1 MRLLFLL
8 LITTLMLLAEETI
21 SLNAKTP
28 TDDTPIK
35 LVHWQ
40 NALKEIQPDSN
51 ALATPLIKAVQTTL
65 TFETPFNKTPKIME
79 VEGQK
84 VIVLKNAKLDS
95 KKTMDFKEASLNALE
110 MFSYQNDI
118 YLLSKKAKAELEIQ
132 ASNSKDK
139 KQLRFLFLPK
149 GFHLAPLPSLKE
161 KSQHANL
168 ASQDEKERAKN
179 PSNALELKPPLD
191 LSHAYKVLAVI
202 AVLLLIL
209 YVIKKKIV
217 PTQGSFSAKDFK
229 LEVSV
234 LGRVGANHKIISIET
249 NKERY
254 LVLLSDKYSLL
265 LDKISPKT
273 SKEELIKEAENNIKN
288 SKLGNLYA
296 GKF

>member
-1 MRLLFLL
+1 
-8 LITTLMLLAEETI
+8 MLLAEEKI
-21 SLNAKTP
+21 PLN
-28 TDDTPIK
+28 DDAPIK
-35 LVHWQ
+35 LAHWQ
-40 NALKEIQPDSN
+40 NALKEVQPDSN
-51 ALATPLIKAVQTTL
+51 ASATPFIKAVQTTL

-118 YLLSKKAKAELEIQ
+118 YLLSKKAKMELEIQ

-139 KQLRFLFLPK
+139 KRIRFLFLPK
-149 GFHLAPLPSLKE
+149 GFHLAPSHEE

-168 ASQDEKERAKN
+168 ASQDKKERAKSPLN
-179 PSNALELKPPLD
+179 TLELKPPLN
-191 LSHAYKVLAVI
+191 LSHAYKALAVI
-202 AVLLLIL
+202 VALLLIL
-209 YVIKKKIV
+209 YIIKKKIV

-229 LEVSV
+229 LEISV

-254 LVLLSDKYSLL
+254 LVLLSDKYGLL

>member
-8 LITTLMLLAEETI
+8 LSTTFMLLAEEKI
-21 SLNAKTP
+21 PLN
-28 TDDTPIK
+28 DDAPIK

-40 NALKEIQPDSN
+40 NALKEVQPDSN
-51 ALATPLIKAVQTTL
+51 ASATPPIKAVQTTL

-118 YLLSKKAKAELEIQ
+118 YLLSKKATTELEIQ

-149 GFHLAPLPSLKE
+149 GFHLAPPPSLKE
-161 KSQHANL
+161 QSQHANL
-168 ASQDEKERAKN
+168 ASQGEKERAKSPLN
-179 PSNALELKPPLD
+179 TLELKPPLD
-191 LSHAYKVLAVI
+191 LSHAYKALAVI
-202 AVLLLIL
+202 AALLLIL
-209 YVIKKKIV
+209 YIIKKKIV
-217 PTQGSFSAKDFK
+217 PAQGSFSAKDFK
-229 LEVSV
+229 LEISV
-234 LGRVGANHKIISIET
+234 LGRVDANHKIISIET

-254 LVLLSDKYSLL
+254 LVLLSDKYGLL

>member
-1 MRLLFLL
+1 MKALFLL
-8 LITTLMLLAEETI
+8 LSAVLMLLAEEKI
-21 SLNAKTP
+21 PLN
-28 TDDTPIK
+28 DDAPIK

-40 NALKEIQPDSN
+40 NALKEVQPDSN
-51 ALATPLIKAVQTTL
+51 ALATPPIKAVQTTL

-84 VIVLKNAKLDS
+84 VIVLKNAQLDS

-118 YLLSKKAKAELEIQ
+118 YLLSKKAKAGLEIQ

-139 KQLRFLFLPK
+139 RQLRFLFLPK
-149 GFHLAPLPSLKE
+149 GFHLAPPPGLKE

-168 ASQDEKERAKN
+168 ASQDEKEQ
-179 PSNALELKPPLD
+179 PQSLSNTLELKPPLD
-191 LSHAYKVLAVI
+191 LSHAYKALAVI
-202 AVLLLIL
+202 AALLLIL

-217 PTQGSFSAKDFK
+217 PTQRSFSAKDFK

-234 LGRVGANHKIISIET
+234 LGRVDANHKIIFIET

-254 LVLLSDKYSLL
+254 LVLLSDKYGLL

>member
-8 LITTLMLLAEETI
+8 LSATLMLLAEEKI
-21 SLNAKTP
+21 PLS
-28 TDDTPIK
+28 DDAPIK

-40 NALKEIQPDSN
+40 NALKEVQPDSN
-51 ALATPLIKAVQTTL
+51 ALATPPIKAVQTTL
-65 TFETPFNKTPKIME
+65 TFETPFNKTLKIME

-84 VIVLKNAKLDS
+84 VIVLKNAQLDS
-95 KKTMDFKEASLNALE
+95 KKMMDFKEASLNALE
-110 MFSYQNDI
+110 MFSYQNNI
-118 YLLSKKAKAELEIQ
+118 YLLSKKAKAGLEIQ
-132 ASNSKDK
+132 ASSSKDK

-149 GFHLAPLPSLKE
+149 GFHLAPPPSLKE

-168 ASQDEKERAKN
+168 ASQDEKERAKS

-191 LSHAYKVLAVI
+191 LSHAYKGLTVI

-217 PTQGSFSAKDFK
+217 PTPGSFLKKDLK
-229 LEVSV
+229 LDISV
-234 LGRVGANHKIISIET
+234 LGRVDANHKIISIET

-254 LVLLSDKYSLL
+254 LVLLSDKYGLL
-265 LDKISPKT
+265 LDKINPKT

>member
-8 LITTLMLLAEETI
+8 LSATFMLLAEEKI
-21 SLNAKTP
+21 PLN
-28 TDDTPIK
+28 DDAPIK

-40 NALKEIQPDSN
+40 NALKEVQPDSN
-51 ALATPLIKAVQTTL
+51 APATPPIKAVQTTL

-79 VEGQK
+79 VGGQK

-118 YLLSKKAKAELEIQ
+118 YLLSKKAKVELEIQ

-139 KQLRFLFLPK
+139 KRLRFLFLPK
-149 GFHLAPLPSLKE
+149 GFHLALSHEE
-161 KSQHANL
+161 KPQHANL
-168 ASQDEKERAKN
+168 ASQDEKERAKSPLN
-179 PSNALELKPPLD
+179 TLELKPPLD

-202 AVLLLIL
+202 VALLLIL
-209 YVIKKKIV
+209 YIIKKKIV
-217 PTQGSFSAKDFK
+217 PTQGSFSTKDFK
-229 LEVSV
+229 LEISV

-254 LVLLSDKYSLL
+254 LVLLSDKYGLL

>member
-8 LITTLMLLAEETI
+8 LSATFMLLAEEKI
-21 SLNAKTP
+21 PLN
-28 TDDTPIK
+28 DDAPIK

-40 NALKEIQPDSN
+40 NALKEVQPDSN
-51 ALATPLIKAVQTTL
+51 APATPPIKAVQTTL

-118 YLLSKKAKAELEIQ
+118 YLLSKKAKVELEIQ

-139 KQLRFLFLPK
+139 KRIRFLFLPK
-149 GFHLAPLPSLKE
+149 GFHLAPSYEE
-161 KSQHANL
+161 KPQHANL
-168 ASQDEKERAKN
+168 ISQDEKERAKSPLN
-179 PSNALELKPPLD
+179 TLELKPPLD
-191 LSHAYKVLAVI
+191 LSHAYKALAVI

-209 YVIKKKIV
+209 YIIKKKIV
-217 PTQGSFSAKDFK
+217 PAQGSFSTKDFK
-229 LEVSV
+229 LEISV
-234 LGRVGANHKIISIET
+234 LGRIDANHKIISIET

-254 LVLLSDKYSLL
+254 LVLLSDKYGLL

-296 GKF
+296 RKF

>member
-8 LITTLMLLAEETI
+8 LSATFMLLAEEKI
-21 SLNAKTP
+21 PLN
-28 TDDTPIK
+28 DDAPIK
-35 LVHWQ
+35 LAHWQ
-40 NALKEIQPDSN
+40 NALKEVQPDSN
-51 ALATPLIKAVQTTL
+51 APATPPIKAVQTTL

-110 MFSYQNDI
+110 IFSYQNDI
-118 YLLSKKAKAELEIQ
+118 YLLSKKATTELEIQ

-139 KQLRFLFLPK
+139 KRIRFLFLPK
-149 GFHLAPLPSLKE
+149 GFHLAPSHEE

-168 ASQDEKERAKN
+168 ASQDKKERPQSPLN
-179 PSNALELKPPLD
+179 TLELKPPLN
-191 LSHAYKVLAVI
+191 LSHAYKALAVI
-202 AVLLLIL
+202 AALLLIL
-209 YVIKKKIV
+209 YIIKKKIV

-229 LEVSV
+229 LEISV

-254 LVLLSDKYSLL
+254 LVLLSDKYGLL

>member
-8 LITTLMLLAEETI
+8 LSATLMLLAEEKI
-21 SLNAKTP
+21 PLN
-28 TDDTPIK
+28 DDAPIK
-35 LVHWQ
+35 LAHWQ
-40 NALKEIQPDSN
+40 NALKEVQPDSN
-51 ALATPLIKAVQTTL
+51 ALATPPIKAVQTTL

-95 KKTMDFKEASLNALE
+95 KKTMDFKKASLNALE
-110 MFSYQNDI
+110 IFSYQNDI
-118 YLLSKKAKAELEIQ
+118 YLLSKKAKVELEIQ

-149 GFHLAPLPSLKE
+149 GFHLAPPPSLKE
-161 KSQHANL
+161 QSHHANL
-168 ASQDEKERAKN
+168 ASQDEKEQTKSPLN
-179 PSNALELKPPLD
+179 TLELKPPLD
-191 LSHAYKVLAVI
+191 LSHAYKALAVI
-202 AVLLLIL
+202 ATLLLIL
-209 YVIKKKIV
+209 YIIKKKIV

-229 LEVSV
+229 LEISV

-254 LVLLSDKYSLL
+254 LVLLSDKYGPL

-296 GKF
+296 RKF

>member
-1 MRLLFLL
+1 MKALFLL
-8 LITTLMLLAEETI
+8 LSAVLMLLAEEKI
-21 SLNAKTP
+21 PLN
-28 TDDTPIK
+28 DDAPIK

-51 ALATPLIKAVQTTL
+51 ALATPPIKAVQTTL

-95 KKTMDFKEASLNALE
+95 KKMMDFKEASLNALE

-118 YLLSKKAKAELEIQ
+118 YLLSKKAKVELEIQ

-149 GFHLAPLPSLKE
+149 GFHLAPPPSLKE

-168 ASQDEKERAKN
+168 ISQNEKERAKN
-179 PSNALELKPPLD
+179 PLNTLELKPPLN
-191 LSHAYKVLAVI
+191 LSHAYKALAVI
-202 AVLLLIL
+202 VALLLIL
-209 YVIKKKIV
+209 YIIKKKIV

-229 LEVSV
+229 LEISV

-254 LVLLSDKYSLL
+254 LVLLSDKYGLL

-296 GKF
+296 RKF

>member
-1 MRLLFLL
+1 MRALFLL
-8 LITTLMLLAEETI
+8 LSAVLMLLTEETI

-28 TDDTPIK
+28 TDDAPIK

-51 ALATPLIKAVQTTL
+51 ASATPPIKAVQTTL

-149 GFHLAPLPSLKE
+149 GFHLAPPPSLKE
-161 KSQHANL
+161 KSQQTNL
-168 ASQDEKERAKN
+168 AQKDTNEQPQSPLN
-179 PSNALELKPPLD
+179 TLELKPPLD
-191 LSHAYKVLAVI
+191 LSHAYKALAVI
-202 AVLLLIL
+202 ATLLLIL
-209 YVIKKKIV
+209 YVIKKKII

-229 LEVSV
+229 LEISV
-234 LGRVGANHKIISIET
+234 LGRVDANHKIISIET

-254 LVLLSDKYSLL
+254 LVLLSDKYGLL

>member
-1 MRLLFLL
+1 MRALFLL
-8 LITTLMLLAEETI
+8 LSAVLMLLAEEKI
-21 SLNAKTP
+21 PLN
-28 TDDTPIK
+28 DDAPIK

-40 NALKEIQPDSN
+40 NALKEVQPDSN
-51 ALATPLIKAVQTTL
+51 APATPPIKAVQTTL

-84 VIVLKNAKLDS
+84 MIVLKNAKLDS

-118 YLLSKKAKAELEIQ
+118 YLLSKKAKMELEIQ

-149 GFHLAPLPSLKE
+149 GFHLAPPPSLK
-161 KSQHANL
+161 KQSQHANL
-168 ASQDEKERAKN
+168 ASQDGKERAKSPLN
-179 PSNALELKPPLD
+179 TLELKPPLD
-191 LSHAYKVLAVI
+191 LSHAYKALAVI
-202 AVLLLIL
+202 AALLLIL
-209 YVIKKKIV
+209 YIIKKKIV
-217 PTQGSFSAKDFK
+217 PAQGSFSTKDFK
-229 LEVSV
+229 LEISV

-254 LVLLSDKYSLL
+254 LVLLSDKYGLL

>member
-8 LITTLMLLAEETI
+8 LSATLMLLAEEKI
-21 SLNAKTP
+21 PLN
-28 TDDTPIK
+28 DDAPIK

-40 NALKEIQPDSN
+40 NALKEVQPDSN
-51 ALATPLIKAVQTTL
+51 ALATPPIKAVQTTL

-84 VIVLKNAKLDS
+84 VIVLKNVQLDS
-95 KKTMDFKEASLNALE
+95 KKMMDFKEASLNALE

-118 YLLSKKAKAELEIQ
+118 YLLSKKAKVELEIQ

-149 GFHLAPLPSLKE
+149 GFHLAPPPSLKE

-191 LSHAYKVLAVI
+191 LSHAYKGLAVI

-209 YVIKKKIV
+209 YIIKKKIV
-217 PTQGSFSAKDFK
+217 PTQRSFSAKDFK

-234 LGRVGANHKIISIET
+234 LGRIGANHKIISIET

-254 LVLLSDKYSLL
+254 LVLLSDKYGLL

-273 SKEELIKEAENNIKN
+273 S
-288 SKLGNLYA
+288 
-296 GKF
+296 

>member
-8 LITTLMLLAEETI
+8 LSATLMLLAEEKI
-21 SLNAKTP
+21 PLN
-28 TDDTPIK
+28 DDAPIK

-40 NALKEIQPDSN
+40 NALKEVQPDSN
-51 ALATPLIKAVQTTL
+51 TLATPPIKAVQTTL
-65 TFETPFNKTPKIME
+65 TFETPFNKMPKIME

-84 VIVLKNAKLDS
+84 VIVLKNAQLDS

-118 YLLSKKAKAELEIQ
+118 YLLSKKAKTELEIQ

-149 GFHLAPLPSLKE
+149 GFHLAPPPSLKE
-161 KSQHANL
+161 QSQHANL
-168 ASQDEKERAKN
+168 ASQDKKERTKSPLN
-179 PSNALELKPPLD
+179 TLELKPPLD
-191 LSHAYKVLAVI
+191 LSHAYKALAVI
-202 AVLLLIL
+202 ATLLLIL
-209 YVIKKKIV
+209 YIIKKKIV
-217 PTQGSFSAKDFK
+217 PTQRSFSAKDFK

-254 LVLLSDKYSLL
+254 LVLLSDKYGLL
-265 LDKISPKT
+265 LDKISPQT

>member
-1 MRLLFLL
+1 MKALFLL
-8 LITTLMLLAEETI
+8 LSAVLMLLAEEKI
-21 SLNAKTP
+21 PLN
-28 TDDTPIK
+28 DDAPIK

-51 ALATPLIKAVQTTL
+51 ALATPPIKAVQTTL

-84 VIVLKNAKLDS
+84 VIVLKNAQLDS
-95 KKTMDFKEASLNALE
+95 KKMMDFKEASLNALE

-118 YLLSKKAKAELEIQ
+118 YLLSKKAKMDLEIQ

-149 GFHLAPLPSLKE
+149 GFHLAPPPSLKE
-161 KSQHANL
+161 KSQQTNL
-168 ASQDEKERAKN
+168 AQKDTNEQPQSPLN
-179 PSNALELKPPLD
+179 TLELKPPLD
-191 LSHAYKVLAVI
+191 LSHAYKALAVI
-202 AVLLLIL
+202 AALLLIL
-209 YVIKKKIV
+209 YIIKKKIV
-217 PTQGSFSAKDFK
+217 PTQGSFSTKDFK

-234 LGRVGANHKIISIET
+234 LGRVDANHKIISIET

-254 LVLLSDKYSLL
+254 LVLLSDKYGLL

-273 SKEELIKEAENNIKN
+273 YKEELIKEAENNIKN

>member
-8 LITTLMLLAEETI
+8 LSATFMLLAEEKI
-21 SLNAKTP
+21 PLN
-28 TDDTPIK
+28 DDAPIK

-40 NALKEIQPDSN
+40 NALKEVQPDSN
-51 ALATPLIKAVQTTL
+51 ASAIPPIKAVQTTL

-118 YLLSKKAKAELEIQ
+118 YLLSKKAKVELEIQ

-139 KQLRFLFLPK
+139 KRLRFLFLPK
-149 GFHLAPLPSLKE
+149 GFHLAPSYEE
-161 KSQHANL
+161 KPQHANL
-168 ASQDEKERAKN
+168 ASQDEKERAKSPLN
-179 PSNALELKPPLD
+179 TLELKPPLD
-191 LSHAYKVLAVI
+191 LSHAYKALAVI
-202 AVLLLIL
+202 AALLLIL
-209 YVIKKKIV
+209 YIIKKKIV
-217 PTQGSFSAKDFK
+217 PAQGSFSAKDFK
-229 LEVSV
+229 LEISV
-234 LGRVGANHKIISIET
+234 LGRVDANHKIISIET

-254 LVLLSDKYSLL
+254 LVLLSDKYGLL

>member
-8 LITTLMLLAEETI
+8 LSATFMLLAEEKI
-21 SLNAKTP
+21 PLN
-28 TDDTPIK
+28 DDAPIK

-40 NALKEIQPDSN
+40 NALKEVQPDSN
-51 ALATPLIKAVQTTL
+51 DSATPPIKAVQTTL

-79 VEGQK
+79 VERQK

-118 YLLSKKAKAELEIQ
+118 YLLSKKAKVGLEIQ

-139 KQLRFLFLPK
+139 KRLRFLFLPK
-149 GFHLAPLPSLKE
+149 GFHLAPSHEE

-168 ASQDEKERAKN
+168 ISQDEKEQAKN
-179 PSNALELKPPLD
+179 PLNTLELKPPLD
-191 LSHAYKVLAVI
+191 LSHAYKALAVI
-202 AVLLLIL
+202 AALLLIL
-209 YVIKKKIV
+209 YIIKKKIV
-217 PTQGSFSAKDFK
+217 PAQGSFSAKDFK
-229 LEVSV
+229 LEISV
-234 LGRVGANHKIISIET
+234 LGRVDANHKIISIET

-254 LVLLSDKYSLL
+254 LVLLSDKYGLL

>member
-1 MRLLFLL
+1 MRALFLL
-8 LITTLMLLAEETI
+8 LSAVLMLLAEEKI
-21 SLNAKTP
+21 PLN
-28 TDDTPIK
+28 DDAPIK

-40 NALKEIQPDSN
+40 NALKEVQPDSN
-51 ALATPLIKAVQTTL
+51 ALATPPIKAVQTTL

-84 VIVLKNAKLDS
+84 VIVLKNAQLDS

-118 YLLSKKAKAELEIQ
+118 YLLSKKAKMELEIQ

-139 KQLRFLFLPK
+139 KRLRFLFLPK
-149 GFHLAPLPSLKE
+149 GFHLAPPPNLKE
-161 KSQHANL
+161 KSQQTNL
-168 ASQDEKERAKN
+168 AQKDTNEQPQSPLN
-179 PSNALELKPPLD
+179 TLELKPPLD
-191 LSHAYKVLAVI
+191 LSHAYKALAVI
-202 AVLLLIL
+202 ATLLLIL
-209 YVIKKKIV
+209 YIIKKKIV
-217 PTQGSFSAKDFK
+217 PTQGSFSTKDFK
-229 LEVSV
+229 LEINV

-254 LVLLSDKYSLL
+254 LVLLSDKYGLL

-296 GKF
+296 RKF

>member
-8 LITTLMLLAEETI
+8 LSATLMLLAEEKI
-21 SLNAKTP
+21 PLN
-28 TDDTPIK
+28 DDAPIK

-40 NALKEIQPDSN
+40 NALKEVQPDSN
-51 ALATPLIKAVQTTL
+51 ALTTPPIKAVQTTL

-84 VIVLKNAKLDS
+84 VIVLKNAQLDS
-95 KKTMDFKEASLNALE
+95 KKMMDFKEASLNALE

-118 YLLSKKAKAELEIQ
+118 YLLSKKAKVELEIQ

-139 KQLRFLFLPK
+139 KRIRFLFLPK
-149 GFHLAPLPSLKE
+149 GFHLAPPPNLKE
-161 KSQHANL
+161 QSHL
-168 ASQDEKERAKN
+168 ASQDGKERAKSPLN
-179 PSNALELKPPLD
+179 TLELKPPLD
-191 LSHAYKVLAVI
+191 LSHAYKALAVI
-202 AVLLLIL
+202 VALLLIL
-209 YVIKKKIV
+209 YIIKKKIV
-217 PTQGSFSAKDFK
+217 PTQGSFSTKDFK
-229 LEVSV
+229 LEISV

-254 LVLLSDKYSLL
+254 LVLLSDKYGLL

>member
-8 LITTLMLLAEETI
+8 LSATLMLLAEETI

-28 TDDTPIK
+28 TDDAPIK

-40 NALKEIQPDSN
+40 NALKEVQPDSN
-51 ALATPLIKAVQTTL
+51 ALATPPIKAVQTTL

-95 KKTMDFKEASLNALE
+95 KKMMDFKEASLNALE

-118 YLLSKKAKAELEIQ
+118 YLLSKKAKVELEIQ

-149 GFHLAPLPSLKE
+149 GFHLAPPPSLKE

-168 ASQDEKERAKN
+168 ASQNEKERAKN
-179 PSNALELKPPLD
+179 PSNTLELKPPLD
-191 LSHAYKVLAVI
+191 LSHAYKALAVI
-202 AVLLLIL
+202 AALLLIL
-209 YVIKKKIV
+209 YIIKKKIV

-254 LVLLSDKYSLL
+254 LVLISDKYGLL
-265 LDKISPKT
+265 LDKISPKI

>member
-8 LITTLMLLAEETI
+8 LSATLMLLAEEKI
-21 SLNAKTP
+21 PLN
-28 TDDTPIK
+28 DDAPIK

-40 NALKEIQPDSN
+40 NALKEVQPDSN
-51 ALATPLIKAVQTTL
+51 ASATPPIKAVQTTL

-84 VIVLKNAKLDS
+84 VIVLKNAQLDS
-95 KKTMDFKEASLNALE
+95 KKMMDFKEASLNALE

-118 YLLSKKAKAELEIQ
+118 YLLSKKAKMELEIQ

-149 GFHLAPLPSLKE
+149 GFHLAPPPSLKE

-168 ASQDEKERAKN
+168 ASQDGKERAKS
-179 PSNALELKPPLD
+179 PLNALELKPPLD
-191 LSHAYKVLAVI
+191 LSHAYKALAVI
-202 AVLLLIL
+202 AALLLIL
-209 YVIKKKIV
+209 YIIKKKIV

-254 LVLLSDKYSLL
+254 LVLLSDKYGLL

>member
-1 MRLLFLL
+1 
-8 LITTLMLLAEETI
+8 MLLAEEKI
-21 SLNAKTP
+21 PLN
-28 TDDTPIK
+28 DDASIK

-40 NALKEIQPDSN
+40 NALKEVQPDSN
-51 ALATPLIKAVQTTL
+51 APTTPPIKAVQTTL

-95 KKTMDFKEASLNALE
+95 KKTMDFKEASLNTLE

-118 YLLSKKAKAELEIQ
+118 YLLSKKAKVELEIQ

-139 KQLRFLFLPK
+139 KRIRFLFLPK
-149 GFHLAPLPSLKE
+149 GFHLAPSYEE
-161 KSQHANL
+161 KPQHANL
-168 ASQDEKERAKN
+168 ISQDEKERSKSPLN
-179 PSNALELKPPLD
+179 TLELKPPLD
-191 LSHAYKVLAVI
+191 LSHAYKALAVI

-209 YVIKKKIV
+209 YIIKKKIV

-229 LEVSV
+229 LEISV
-234 LGRVGANHKIISIET
+234 LGRVDANHKIISIET

-254 LVLLSDKYSLL
+254 LVLLSDKYGLL

>member
-8 LITTLMLLAEETI
+8 LSATLMLLAEETT

-28 TDDTPIK
+28 TDDAPIK

-51 ALATPLIKAVQTTL
+51 ALTTPPIKAVQTTL

-84 VIVLKNAKLDS
+84 VIVLKNAQLDS

-118 YLLSKKAKAELEIQ
+118 YLLSKKAKAGLEIQ
-132 ASNSKDK
+132 ASNNKDK

-191 LSHAYKVLAVI
+191 LSHAYKALAVI
-202 AVLLLIL
+202 AALLLIL
-209 YVIKKKIV
+209 YIIKKKIV
-217 PTQGSFSAKDFK
+217 PTQRSFSAKDFK

-234 LGRVGANHKIISIET
+234 LGRVDANHKIISIET

-254 LVLLSDKYSLL
+254 LVLLSDKYGLL

>member
-8 LITTLMLLAEETI
+8 LSATLMLLTEEKI
-21 SLNAKTP
+21 PLN
-28 TDDTPIK
+28 DDAPIK

-40 NALKEIQPDSN
+40 NALKEVQPDSN
-51 ALATPLIKAVQTTL
+51 ALAIPPIKAVQTTL

-95 KKTMDFKEASLNALE
+95 KKMMDFKEASLNALE

-118 YLLSKKAKAELEIQ
+118 YLLSKKAKVELEIQ

-149 GFHLAPLPSLKE
+149 GFHLAPPPGLKE

-168 ASQDEKERAKN
+168 ASQDEKEQPQSPLN
-179 PSNALELKPPLD
+179 TLELKPPLD
-191 LSHAYKVLAVI
+191 LSHAYKALAVI
-202 AVLLLIL
+202 AALLLIL
-209 YVIKKKIV
+209 YIIKKKIV
-217 PTQGSFSAKDFK
+217 PTQRSFSAKDFK

-234 LGRVGANHKIISIET
+234 LGRVDANHKIISIET

-254 LVLLSDKYSLL
+254 LVLLGDKYGLL

-273 SKEELIKEAENNIKN
+273 SKEELIKEVENNIKN

>member
-8 LITTLMLLAEETI
+8 LSVTFMLLAEEKI
-21 SLNAKTP
+21 PLN
-28 TDDTPIK
+28 DDAPIK

-40 NALKEIQPDSN
+40 NALKEVQPDSN
-51 ALATPLIKAVQTTL
+51 ASATPPIKAVQTTL

-95 KKTMDFKEASLNALE
+95 KKMMDFKEASLNALE

-118 YLLSKKAKAELEIQ
+118 YLLSKKATTELEIQ

-149 GFHLAPLPSLKE
+149 GFHLAPPPNLKE
-161 KSQHANL
+161 KSQQTNL
-168 ASQDEKERAKN
+168 AQKDTNEQPQSPLN
-179 PSNALELKPPLD
+179 TLELKPPLD
-191 LSHAYKVLAVI
+191 LSHAYKALAVI
-202 AVLLLIL
+202 VALLLIL
-209 YVIKKKIV
+209 YIIKKKIV

-234 LGRVGANHKIISIET
+234 LGRIDANHKIISIET

-254 LVLLSDKYSLL
+254 LVLLSDKYGLL

>member
-8 LITTLMLLAEETI
+8 LSTVLMLLAEEKI
-21 SLNAKTP
+21 PLN
-28 TDDTPIK
+28 DDAPIK

-51 ALATPLIKAVQTTL
+51 ALATPPIKAVQTTL

-84 VIVLKNAKLDS
+84 VIVLKNAQLDS
-95 KKTMDFKEASLNALE
+95 KKMMDFKEASLNALE

-118 YLLSKKAKAELEIQ
+118 YLLSKKAKMDLEIQ

-149 GFHLAPLPSLKE
+149 GFHLAPPPSLKE
-161 KSQHANL
+161 KSQQTNL
-168 ASQDEKERAKN
+168 AQKDTNEQPQSPLN
-179 PSNALELKPPLD
+179 TLELKPPLD
-191 LSHAYKVLAVI
+191 LSHAYKALAVI
-202 AVLLLIL
+202 ATLLLIL

-234 LGRVGANHKIISIET
+234 LGRVDANHKIISIET

-254 LVLLSDKYSLL
+254 LVLLSDKYGLL
-265 LDKISPKT
+265 LDKISPKA

>member
-8 LITTLMLLAEETI
+8 LSATLMLLAEEKI
-21 SLNAKTP
+21 PLN
-28 TDDTPIK
+28 DDAPIK

-40 NALKEIQPDSN
+40 NALKEVQPDSN
-51 ALATPLIKAVQTTL
+51 ALATPPIKAVQTTL

-84 VIVLKNAKLDS
+84 VIVLKNAQLDS

-110 MFSYQNDI
+110 MFSYQNDT
-118 YLLSKKAKAELEIQ
+118 YLLSKKAKAGLEIQ

-149 GFHLAPLPSLKE
+149 GFHLAPPPSLKE

-191 LSHAYKVLAVI
+191 LSHAYKGLTVI

-209 YVIKKKIV
+209 YVIKKKLF
-217 PTQGSFSAKDFK
+217 PYKGLFLQ
-229 LEVSV
+229 
-234 LGRVGANHKIISIET
+234 KI
-249 NKERY
+249 
-254 LVLLSDKYSLL
+254 LS
-265 LDKISPKT
+265 
-273 SKEELIKEAENNIKN
+273 
-288 SKLGNLYA
+288 
-296 GKF
+296 

>member
-8 LITTLMLLAEETI
+8 LSTTLMLLAEEKI
-21 SLNAKTP
+21 PLN
-28 TDDTPIK
+28 DDAPIK
-35 LVHWQ
+35 LAHWQ
-40 NALKEIQPDSN
+40 NALKEVQPDSN
-51 ALATPLIKAVQTTL
+51 APATPPIKAVQTTL

-118 YLLSKKAKAELEIQ
+118 YLLSKKATTELEIQ

-139 KQLRFLFLPK
+139 KRLRFLFLPK
-149 GFHLAPLPSLKE
+149 GFHLAPPPSLKE
-161 KSQHANL
+161 QSQHANL
-168 ASQDEKERAKN
+168 ASQDGKERTKN
-179 PSNALELKPPLD
+179 PLNTLELKPPLD
-191 LSHAYKVLAVI
+191 LSHAYKALAVI
-202 AVLLLIL
+202 AALLLIL
-209 YVIKKKIV
+209 YIIKKKIV

-229 LEVSV
+229 LEISV

-254 LVLLSDKYSLL
+254 LVLLSDKYGLL

>member
-8 LITTLMLLAEETI
+8 LSTIFMLLAEEKI
-21 SLNAKTP
+21 PLN
-28 TDDTPIK
+28 DDAPIK
-35 LVHWQ
+35 LMHWQ
-40 NALKEIQPDSN
+40 NALKEVQPDSN
-51 ALATPLIKAVQTTL
+51 ALTTPPIKAVQTTL
-65 TFETPFNKTPKIME
+65 TFETPFNKAPKIME

-110 MFSYQNDI
+110 MFSYHNDI
-118 YLLSKKAKAELEIQ
+118 YLLSKKAKMELEIQ

-139 KQLRFLFLPK
+139 KRLRFLFLPK
-149 GFHLAPLPSLKE
+149 GFHLAPPPSHE
-161 KSQHANL
+161 GKSQHANL
-168 ASQDEKERAKN
+168 SSQDEKERAKSPLN
-179 PSNALELKPPLD
+179 TLELKPPLD
-191 LSHAYKVLAVI
+191 LSHAYKALAVI
-202 AVLLLIL
+202 AALLLIL
-209 YVIKKKIV
+209 YIIKKKIV
-217 PTQGSFSAKDFK
+217 PAQGSFSTKDFK
-229 LEVSV
+229 LEISV
-234 LGRVGANHKIISIET
+234 LGRVDANHKIISIKT

-254 LVLLSDKYSLL
+254 LVLLSDKYGLL

>member
-8 LITTLMLLAEETI
+8 LSATFMLLAEEKI
-21 SLNAKTP
+21 PLN
-28 TDDTPIK
+28 DDAPIK

-40 NALKEIQPDSN
+40 NALKEVQPDSN
-51 ALATPLIKAVQTTL
+51 DSATPPIKAVQTTL

-118 YLLSKKAKAELEIQ
+118 YLLSKKAKVELEIQ

-139 KQLRFLFLPK
+139 KRLRFLFLPK
-149 GFHLAPLPSLKE
+149 GFHLAPSHEE

-168 ASQDEKERAKN
+168 VSQDEKERAKS
-179 PSNALELKPPLD
+179 PLNALELKPPLD
-191 LSHAYKVLAVI
+191 LSHAYKALAVI
-202 AVLLLIL
+202 AALLLIL
-209 YVIKKKIV
+209 YIIKKKIV
-217 PTQGSFSAKDFK
+217 PAQGSFSAKDFK
-229 LEVSV
+229 LEISI
-234 LGRVGANHKIISIET
+234 LGRVDANHKIISIET

-254 LVLLSDKYSLL
+254 LVLLSDKYGLL

>member
-8 LITTLMLLAEETI
+8 LSAALMLLAEEKI
-21 SLNAKTP
+21 PLN
-28 TDDTPIK
+28 DDAPIK
-35 LVHWQ
+35 LVYWQ
-40 NALKEIQPDSN
+40 NALKEVQPDSN
-51 ALATPLIKAVQTTL
+51 ALATPPIKAVQTTL

-84 VIVLKNAKLDS
+84 VIVLKNAQLDS
-95 KKTMDFKEASLNALE
+95 KKMMDFKEASLNALE

-118 YLLSKKAKAELEIQ
+118 YLLSKKATTELEIQ

-139 KQLRFLFLPK
+139 KRLRFLFLPK
-149 GFHLAPLPSLKE
+149 GFHLAPPPSLKE

-168 ASQDEKERAKN
+168 ASQDKKERAKN
-179 PSNALELKPPLD
+179 PSNTLELKPPLN
-191 LSHAYKVLAVI
+191 LSHAYKALAVI
-202 AVLLLIL
+202 AALLLIL
-209 YVIKKKIV
+209 YIIKKKIV

-254 LVLLSDKYSLL
+254 LVLLSDKYGLL
-265 LDKISPKT
+265 LDKISLKT

>member
-8 LITTLMLLAEETI
+8 LITTLMLLAEEKI
-21 SLNAKTP
+21 PLN
-28 TDDTPIK
+28 DDAPIK
-35 LVHWQ
+35 LMHWQ
-40 NALKEIQPDSN
+40 NALKEVQPDSN
-51 ALATPLIKAVQTTL
+51 ALTTPPIKAVQTTL

-84 VIVLKNAKLDS
+84 VIVLKNAQLDS

-217 PTQGSFSAKDFK
+217 PTQGPFSAKGFK
-229 LEVSV
+229 LEINV

-254 LVLLSDKYSLL
+254 LVLLSDKYGLL

-273 SKEELIKEAENNIKN
+273 SKEELIKEAENKIKN

>member
-8 LITTLMLLAEETI
+8 LITTLMLLAEEKI
-21 SLNAKTP
+21 PLN
-28 TDDTPIK
+28 DDAPIK

-40 NALKEIQPDSN
+40 NALKEVQPDSN
-51 ALATPLIKAVQTTL
+51 ASATPPIKAVQTTL

-84 VIVLKNAKLDS
+84 VIVLKNVQLDS
-95 KKTMDFKEASLNALE
+95 KKMMDFKEASLNALE

-118 YLLSKKAKAELEIQ
+118 YLLSKKAKMELEIQ

-139 KQLRFLFLPK
+139 KRLRFLFLPK
-149 GFHLAPLPSLKE
+149 GFHLAPPPNLKE
-161 KSQHANL
+161 KSQQTNL
-168 ASQDEKERAKN
+168 AQKDTNEQPQSPLN
-179 PSNALELKPPLD
+179 TLELKPPLD
-191 LSHAYKVLAVI
+191 LSHAYKALAVI
-202 AVLLLIL
+202 ATLLLIL
-209 YVIKKKIV
+209 YIIKKKIV

-254 LVLLSDKYSLL
+254 LVLLSDKYGLL

>member
-8 LITTLMLLAEETI
+8 LNAALMLLAEEKI
-21 SLNAKTP
+21 PLN
-28 TDDTPIK
+28 DDAPIK

-40 NALKEIQPDSN
+40 NALKEVQPDEN
-51 ALATPLIKAVQTTL
+51 TKTPPIKAVQTTL

-95 KKTMDFKEASLNALE
+95 KKTMDFKKASLNALE

-118 YLLSKKAKAELEIQ
+118 YLLSKKAKDLEVQ
-132 ASNSKDK
+132 ASSSKDK
-139 KQLRFLFLPK
+139 KQIRFLFLPK
-149 GFHLAPLPSLKE
+149 GFHLAPPPSLKE
-161 KSQHANL
+161 NSQQTNL
-168 ASQDEKERAKN
+168 AQKDANKQAQN
-179 PSNALELKPPLD
+179 PLNALELKPPLD
-191 LSHAYKVLAVI
+191 LSHAYKALAVI

-209 YVIKKKIV
+209 YIIKKKIV
-217 PTQGSFSAKDFK
+217 PAQGSFLKKDLK
-229 LEVSV
+229 LDISV
-234 LGRVGANHKIISIET
+234 LGRVDANHKIISIET

-254 LVLLSDKYSLL
+254 LVLLSDKYGLL

>member
-1 MRLLFLL
+1 MKALFLL
-8 LITTLMLLAEETI
+8 LSAVLMLLAEEKI
-21 SLNAKTP
+21 PLN
-28 TDDTPIK
+28 DDAPIK

-51 ALATPLIKAVQTTL
+51 VLATPPIKAVQTTL

-84 VIVLKNAKLDS
+84 VIVLKNVQLDS
-95 KKTMDFKEASLNALE
+95 KKMMDFKEASLNALE

-118 YLLSKKAKAELEIQ
+118 YLLSKKAKVELEIQ

-139 KQLRFLFLPK
+139 KRLRFLFLPK
-149 GFHLAPLPSLKE
+149 GFHLAPPPSLKE
-161 KSQHANL
+161 KSQQTNL
-168 ASQDEKERAKN
+168 AQKDTNEQPQSPLN
-179 PSNALELKPPLD
+179 TLELKPPLD
-191 LSHAYKVLAVI
+191 LSHAYKALAVI
-202 AVLLLIL
+202 VALLLIL

-234 LGRVGANHKIISIET
+234 LGRVDANHKIISIET

-254 LVLLSDKYSLL
+254 LVLLSDKYGLL

>member
-1 MRLLFLL
+1 MRALFLL
-8 LITTLMLLAEETI
+8 LSAVLMLLAEEKI
-21 SLNAKTP
+21 PLN
-28 TDDTPIK
+28 DDAPIK

-51 ALATPLIKAVQTTL
+51 ALATPPIKAVQTTL

-95 KKTMDFKEASLNALE
+95 KKMMDFKEASLNALE

-149 GFHLAPLPSLKE
+149 GFHLAPPPSLKE

-168 ASQDEKERAKN
+168 TSQDEKERAKN

-191 LSHAYKVLAVI
+191 LSHAYKALAVI
-202 AVLLLIL
+202 ATLLLIL
-209 YVIKKKIV
+209 YIIKKKIV

-234 LGRVGANHKIISIET
+234 LGRVDANHKIISIET

-254 LVLLSDKYSLL
+254 LVLLSDKYGLL